1 MKTILI
7 IEDEPHIARFIKKV
21 LEDEAWVVY
30 TAETGQRGLI
40 EAATRRPDLI
50 ILDLGLPDSDGLEII
65 NDIRTWSKLP
75 IIVLSARSNEQ
86 DKIQA
91 LNYGADDYLTKPF
104 SMGELLA
111 RVNALLRRYQN
122 NQDSDAIVQMGDIC
136 IDTSQREVSKNG
148 EVVHLTPIEYRL
160 LSVLIRNSQRV
171 LTHEQI
177 LDEVWGKGP
186 QDQGHYV
193 RIFMSN
199 LRQKLEDN
207 PSRPKHFLTEVGVG
221 YRLKM

>member
-21 LEDEAWVVY
+21 LEDEGWVVY

-122 NQDSDAIVQMGDIC
+122 NQDSDAIVQMGDIY

-160 LSVLIRNSQRV
+160 LTVLIRNSQRV

-177 LDEVWGKGP
+177 LDEVWGKGH

>member
-122 NQDSDAIVQMGDIC
+122 NQDNDAIVQMGDIC

-160 LSVLIRNSQRV
+160 LTVLIRNSQRV

-177 LDEVWGKGP
+177 LDEVW
-186 QDQGHYV
+186 
-193 RIFMSN
+193 
-199 LRQKLEDN
+199 
-207 PSRPKHFLTEVGVG
+207 
-221 YRLKM
+221 

>member
-122 NQDSDAIVQMGDIC
+122 NQDNDAIVQM
-136 IDTSQREVSKNG
+136 G

-160 LSVLIRNSQRV
+160 LTVLIRNSQRV

-177 LDEVWGKGP
+177 LDEVWGKGH